1 MNRAKGYD
9 RGERSRLRCSRTTA
23 PGSRRPRRS
32 GENLADLSLD
42 ELAARIELYR
52 GEIERLTHEIEAKQ
66 KSRNA
71 ADTFFRR

>member
-1 MNRAKGYD
+1 MLED
-9 RGERSRLRCSRTTA
+9 D
-23 PGSRRPRRS
+23 RPRKPPAAQV